1 MCIQNKILRYVQ
13 SHLKHEMV
21 VTNNYLGK
29 YTQLHKL
36 KYMSKINRRNSK

>member
-29 YTQLHKL
+29 IHSTTQV
-36 KYMSKINRRNSK
+36 KIYVENK